1 MKYTKE
7 IIEAACSGAKSIA
20 QVCRNLG
27 LKPVGGNY
35 KTVKNNLEKFG
46 IDTSHFT
53 GKAWNRGK
61 RYHLIKSAIPLKEI
75 LIENSIY

>member
-7 IIEAACSGAKSIA
+7 IMEAACSGAKSIA

-35 KTVKNNLEKFG
+35 KTVKNNLE
-46 IDTSHFT
+46 
-53 GKAWNRGK
+53 NLR
-61 RYHLIKSAIPLKEI
+61 
-75 LIENSIY
+75 